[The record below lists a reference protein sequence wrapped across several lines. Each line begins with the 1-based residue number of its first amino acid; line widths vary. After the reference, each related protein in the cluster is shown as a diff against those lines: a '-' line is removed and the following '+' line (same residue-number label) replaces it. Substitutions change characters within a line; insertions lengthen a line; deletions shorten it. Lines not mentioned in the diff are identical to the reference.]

1 MWLTVEDSVCRVI
14 AYVQSKG
21 VADKKA
27 KHTVIPLKSVLCRN
41 ANANAIR
48 PKVQYTGKSAL
59 HDY

>member
-1 MWLTVEDSVCRVI
+1 MCRVI

-48 PKVQYTGKSAL
+48 PEVQYTGKSAL